1 MNIEVMNKS
10 NVDKVLEMSKIFY
23 SSDALD
29 HEVPM
34 DIILDNINVAVSN
47 NDMLTGYVFREG
59 DEIVGFS
66 YVTCYYET
74 EVGGVCAQILDLYI
88 DEKYRGRGFA
98 TQYFNFVFDKYSYAK
113 RFRLEVVKDNEK
125 AINVYKRMGFK
136 EISYGQMAIDKI

>member
-1 MNIEVMNKS
+1 MDIKIMASEHA
-10 NVDKVLEMSKIFY
+10 DKVLEMSKVFY
-23 SSDALD
+23 TSDALE

-34 DIILDNINVAVSN
+34 DIISENIQKAVGA
-47 NDMLTGYVFREG
+47 DDILTGFVFCEG

-98 TQYFNFVFDKYSYAK
+98 TQYFNYVFEKYSHAK

-125 AINVYKRMGFK
+125 AVNVYKRMGFK

>member
-10 NVDKVLEMSKIFY
+10 HVDKVLEMSKIFY

-34 DIILDNINVAVSN
+34 DIISDNIKAAVSDD
-47 NDMLTGYVFREG
+47 DMLTGYVFREG
-59 DEIVGFS
+59 DDVVGFS

-113 RFRLEVVKDNEK
+113 RFRLEVVKDNKK

>member
-1 MNIEVMNKS
+1 MNIKVMTS
-10 NVDKVLEMSKIFY
+10 EHVDKVMEMSKAFY
-23 SSDALD
+23 TSDALD

-34 DIILDNINVAVSN
+34 DIISVNIQNAVGA
-47 NDMLTGYVFREG
+47 DDILTGFVFCEG
-59 DEIVGFS
+59 DEVIGFS

-98 TQYFNFVFDKYSYAK
+98 TQYFNYVFEKYSNAK
-113 RFRLEVVKDNEK
+113 RFRLEVVRDNEK
-125 AINVYKRMGFK
+125 ALNVYKHMGFK